1 MFSLKHY
8 STFRI
13 DVSATELVTISHTD
27 DVLALIKT
35 DTYKNNLSRLIVG
48 GGSNILFTQDFDGLI
63 IHNKIQ

>member
-13 DVSATELVTISHTD
+13 DVSAKEIITISNTD
-27 DVLALIKT
+27 DLLAFIKT
-35 DTYKNNLSRLIVG
+35 NTYKNNLSRLIVG

>member
-13 DVSATELVTISHTD
+13 DVSATELVTISHID
-27 DVLALIKT
+27 DLLALTHT